1 MLGSKLRVAIPHYK
15 VELPSGEYVVDAY
28 FMKGLSYPPRRALL
42 IYPMSVTSGGS
53 VSEGSVNI
61 FLESKLSARDV
72 YDILR
77 NTYQELQ
84 VRMNKDIKRILHR
97 SRLSIIIPMP
107 RSALGEID
115 SEVRSALII
124 LNKVFEGGKSA
135 SYADLLN
142 WSKIHLVVGIR
153 KVKNE
158 EIAVNAPRPIPRI
171 YEWLYKVDQGFRE
184 LLDKAFIRR
193 A

>member
-1 MLGSKLRVAIPHYK
+1 MLQVAIPHYVIK
-15 VELPSGEYVVDAY
+15 LPSGEYVVDAY

-84 VRMNKDIKRILHR
+84 VRMNKDVKRILHR